1 MAARLW
7 TEPAGSGQV
16 EGPYCA
22 VQHDD
27 GSGSPSLGVV
37 TCASHRSVLVGWGIV
52 RVVTTGSRRGSD
64 DAIGA
69 GVLPLSADSV
79 AAGIAL
85 AGAIAI
91 GRREGVLV
99 FVTRGTPGADV
110 FGRTQ
115 LLLLGAGERGCS
127 PHECRRNPIATAPRL
142 PWIAAERWLALVA
155 RMLSKRLT
163 TGLQVSPSLAAAGV
177 EEISPALA
185 LDLASIGRCV
195 YGHQPG

>member
-1 MAARLW
+1 MSPCPRARRCASAARLW

-27 GSGSPSLGVV
+27 GSESPSLGVV

-52 RVVTTGSRRGSD
+52 RVVTTGWRRGSD

-69 GVLPLSADSV
+69 ELPPLCAGSV

-91 GRREGVLV
+91 GRRDD
-99 FVTRGTPGADV
+99 AS
-110 FGRTQ
+110 
-115 LLLLGAGERGCS
+115 CM
-127 PHECRRNPIATAPRL
+127 PHEACLAQTSLASHSCCCLGQWSGAAPRTNVGEARLRPRRVCPGLRRSDGWRTL
-142 PWIAAERWLALVA
+142 PGCCPND
-155 RMLSKRLT
+155 
-163 TGLQVSPSLAAAGV
+163 GLQAYRYLRAMRLPVSRRSVRL
-177 EEISPALA
+177 LR
-185 LDLASIGRCV
+185 SILRA
-195 YGHQPG
+195 